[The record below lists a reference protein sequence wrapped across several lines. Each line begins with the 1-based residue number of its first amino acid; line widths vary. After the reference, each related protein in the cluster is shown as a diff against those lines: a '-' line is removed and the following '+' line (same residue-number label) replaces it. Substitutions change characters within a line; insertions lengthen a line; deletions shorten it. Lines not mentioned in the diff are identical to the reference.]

1 MLTKNPQSCSAHV
14 PNSQTY
20 TVSDIAAILGI
31 GRTTAYALAKSGL
44 FRTVRIGSAIR
55 ISRAS
60 FERWLN
66 EPIDDPTL
74 FV

>member
-1 MLTKNPQSCSAHV
+1 MNPHTST
-14 PNSQTY
+14 NSIPTGTY

-31 GRTTAYALAKSGL
+31 GKTTAYTLAKSGL

-55 ISRAS
+55 ISRVS
-60 FERWLN
+60 FDRWLN

-74 FV
+74 SA